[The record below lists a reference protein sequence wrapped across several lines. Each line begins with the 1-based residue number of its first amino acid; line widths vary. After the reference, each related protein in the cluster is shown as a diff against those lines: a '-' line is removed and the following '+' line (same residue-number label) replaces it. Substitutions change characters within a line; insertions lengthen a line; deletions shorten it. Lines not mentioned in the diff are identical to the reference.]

1 MDLWVNHQFDKLNV
15 YATKFSIIHQ
25 RTDLRSDN
33 AYSIM
38 PVIARFNGSGKHQ
51 SSPQEARRHVFTIG
65 LDDTGADNVAVA
77 LSILGYRVRQ
87 EDKTNTAHS
96 SWDLIAGFLE
106 GPFNAYIDY
115 RDVSEN
121 FEELSKHTKA
131 PLFILT
137 TQNPTDWA
145 SGQVKKNGAGSSA
158 TEYYRKQ
165 WDAFHQRVMNFFKE
179 KPGRLLTIDVFS
191 GDGWSTLCHY
201 LNKAEPEATFPAP
214 ALLQSCDAYK
224 TNGIKRRLVN
234 EARAGNLHDITPF
247 VTPWNYFDR
256 RELIH
261 KELSSERTAYP
272 YQRVDD
278 FQDIDETA
286 WATLRDTFAT
296 NLAVFDPRNVSLLDQ
311 GGFRMTLQKAL
322 GNKKAYTSGSLVT
335 RLSFVYGRF
344 EVVMRAAK
352 GAGAISAL
360 FLHRSNPHQEID
372 LEFLGNETSQLQ
384 INVFFNP
391 GLSGAPLNWGNRGT
405 PTKIDLGFDA
415 AEDFHRYSIE
425 WGKKRIRW
433 YVDDR
438 LIHSR
443 DALEPTP
450 IPYLPMQFFV
460 NLWAPKPVELAGQ
473 LEPENL
479 PVHADVKSVKI
490 HAAPEANIIPPG
502 NNSAIDNETE
512 QMTFVHER

>member
-1 MDLWVNHQFDKLNV
+1 
-15 YATKFSIIHQ
+15 
-25 RTDLRSDN
+25 
-33 AYSIM
+33 M

-51 SSPQEARRHVFTIG
+51 SFPQEARRHVLTIG

-131 PLFILT
+131 PLFLYLR
-137 TQNPTDWA
+137 QNPTDWA
-145 SGQVKKNGAGSSA
+145 SGQVKKNGAGFSA

-191 GDGWSTLCHY
+191 GDGWSTLCHF

-224 TNGIKRRLVN
+224 TNRIKEEFVN

-286 WATLRDTFAT
+286 SATLRDTFAT
-296 NLAVFDPRNVSLLDQ
+296 NLAVFEPRNVSLLDQ

-352 GAGAISAL
+352 GAGAISA
-360 FLHRSNPHQEID
+360 SP
-372 LEFLGNETSQLQ
+372 
-384 INVFFNP
+384 
-391 GLSGAPLNWGNRGT
+391 
-405 PTKIDLGFDA
+405 
-415 AEDFHRYSIE
+415 
-425 WGKKRIRW
+425 
-433 YVDDR
+433 
-438 LIHSR
+438 
-443 DALEPTP
+443 
-450 IPYLPMQFFV
+450 
-460 NLWAPKPVELAGQ
+460 
-473 LEPENL
+473 
-479 PVHADVKSVKI
+479 
-490 HAAPEANIIPPG
+490 APE
-502 NNSAIDNETE
+502 
-512 QMTFVHER
+512 